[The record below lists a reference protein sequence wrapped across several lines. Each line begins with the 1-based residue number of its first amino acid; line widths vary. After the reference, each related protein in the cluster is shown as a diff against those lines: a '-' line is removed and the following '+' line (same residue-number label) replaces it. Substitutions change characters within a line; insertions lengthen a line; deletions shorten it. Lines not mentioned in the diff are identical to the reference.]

1 MLKRVGRS
9 RSVPLLA
16 SILTAAALMLGGCG
30 GGSDGAAGPEGPAGP
45 PGTTGAPAT
54 VSVGL
59 NGNSVAPTADAA
71 AAFQALAPQITVQS
85 VTISSP
91 PVVKFTVKDANGTP
105 IVGLGSKSQS
115 SSAIVANLTNL
126 NFTLAK
132 LVPASNGGPSKWV
145 SYIVTKPPTV
155 AQTGG
160 TVAASASCDSTTKP
174 TVCGTFP
181 SADTQ
186 GTLVDNG
193 DGTYQYTFYRDIK
206 QAAAQVA
213 SLIDSADG
221 LSKKADLGDVS
232 YDPSLTHR
240 LGIFVAG
247 NMPGTGTNS
256 PSAVQ
261 TAPPVPLVFTA
272 NIGYDFVPGGGTP
285 TVTRD
290 IVAAGS
296 CDGCH
301 DNVTVKKGIG
311 HVSYSAPGNGIPA
324 GSAVG
329 RNDPRLC
336 VSCHTDQTKY
346 GFPEAKTTATGY
358 DDTDKNGYKRVNG
371 ESAFTYPRMIHQTH
385 MGSDLVKTGYNLNA
399 HAKKADGTT
408 GCDATTNSNRGQCY
422 NLVGFPQDQRNCTKC
437 HDGSATKSDGSV
449 NANQTK
455 DGDNWMKVPSRLACG
470 ACHDGINFATGQGI
484 TLANRD
490 ADVAAG
496 KPVGTTATGHV
507 GGAKP
512 DDSLCALCHDATT
525 IPVYHR
531 TTIASLNNPVVKAGV
546 ASFAY
551 KISGVTINSS
561 KQVVVKFQILKDGTA
576 VALNA
581 YAAGAVPL
589 TGYTGGPTF
598 QVAYATGQDGIAA
611 PSDWNSG
618 HDTLSLAD
626 AWAGANGNSLVGD
639 ATNTYTVTIA
649 ASSTGRYSTVHSLA
663 LPTDAKMVTALIAG
677 SFSDPTVT
685 ERGGLLPGVP
695 AMAAATGNTPDGK
708 PNVARRVIFSETKC
722 NTCHDRLGT
731 SPNFHDGNY
740 SIAMCPT
747 CHTPNQ
753 GGSTGWSASFRV
765 WVHGIHSAGKR
776 TVPFTWHAVSATDN
790 YSTLMYPGVLK
801 DCQQCH
807 LPGTYDF
814 SASQYTP
821 DLIAG
826 MLNVQGAT
834 GKLNPASTTAYV
846 FPQAAPVGSGNWAYG
861 LKVDNTTD
869 YGTGWSV
876 NPATGTLV
884 AGTTQGNNLVTS
896 PITAVC
902 STCHD
907 STTATAHME
916 NNGGSF
922 YDPRSTAVTRTEQC
936 LVCHGNGK
944 TADISVV
951 HKQ

>member
-1 MLKRVGRS
+1 M
-9 RSVPLLA
+9 
-16 SILTAAALMLGGCG
+16 SIAIAGC
-30 GGSDGAAGPEGPAGP
+30 GGSDGAAGPAGPAGP
-45 PGTTGAPAT
+45 AGAAGSPGANLLNVVNVGSNTTAP
-54 VSVGL
+54 S
-59 NGNSVAPTADAA
+59 ADAA
-71 AAFQALAPQITVQS
+71 AAFQALKPQITVQS

-91 PVVKFTVKDANGTP
+91 PVVKFTVKDANGNP

-115 SSAIVANLTNL
+115 STAIVGNLTNL

-132 LVPASNGGPSKWV
+132 LVPGSNGAPSKWV
-145 SYIVTKPPTV
+145 SYIVTKPPTA
-155 AQTGG
+155 AQAAG

-193 DGTYQYTFYRDIK
+193 DGSYQYTFYRDVK

-240 LGIFVAG
+240 LGIFVSG
-247 NMPGTGTNS
+247 SMPGTGTNT
-256 PSAVQ
+256 PNAVQ
-261 TAPPVPLVFTA
+261 TVAPVPLVFNA
-272 NIGYDFVPGGGTP
+272 NIGYDFVPAGGAP

-290 IVAAGS
+290 IVTAGS

-301 DNVTVKKGIG
+301 DNVTLKKGIG
-311 HVSYSAPGNGIPA
+311 HVSYSTPANGVPA

-385 MGSDLVKTGYNLNA
+385 MGDELVKSGYNLNA
-399 HAKKADGTT
+399 HAKKADGTP
-408 GCDATTNSNRGQCY
+408 GCDSTTNVNRGQCY
-422 NLVGFPQDQRNCTKC
+422 NLIGFPQDQRNCTKC

-449 NANQTK
+449 NANKTT
-455 DGDNWMKVPSRLACG
+455 DGDNWKKVPSRMACG
-470 ACHDGINFATGQGI
+470 ACHDGIDFATGKGI

-496 KPVGTTATGHV
+496 RPVGTTATGHV
-507 GGAKP
+507 GGAKA
-512 DDSLCALCHDATT
+512 DDSQCALCHDATS
-525 IPVYHR
+525 IPVYHQ
-531 TTIASLNNPVVKAGV
+531 TTVASLNNPVVKAGA
-546 ASFAY
+546 ASFVY
-551 KISGVTINSS
+551 KISSVTINSS
-561 KQVVVKFQILKDGTA
+561 KQVVAKFQILKNGTA
-576 VALNA
+576 VVLNA

-611 PSDWNSG
+611 PADWNSG

-626 AWAGANGNSLVGD
+626 AWAGANGNSLSGPD
-639 ATNTYTVTIA
+639 ASNTYTVTIA
-649 ASSTGRYSTVHSLA
+649 ASSTGRYSSVHSLA
-663 LPTDAKMVTALIAG
+663 LPADAKMVTALIAG
-677 SFSDPTVT
+677 SFVDPTVA

-695 AMAAATGNTPDGK
+695 AMAAASGNTPDGK
-708 PNVARRVIFSETKC
+708 PNAARRVVFSESKC
-722 NTCHDRLGT
+722 NNCHDRLGT
-731 SPNFHDGNY
+731 APNFHDGNY

-765 WVHGIHSAGKR
+765 WVHGIHSASKR
-776 TVPFTWHAVSATDN
+776 TVPFTWHAVSKTDN
-790 YSTLMYPGVLK
+790 YSTLQYPGVLK

-821 DLIAG
+821 DLMAS
-826 MLNVQGAT
+826 MLNVQANT
-834 GKLNPASTTAYV
+834 GKKDPASTTAYV
-846 FPQAAPVGSGNWAYG
+846 YPQAAPVGSGAWAYG
-861 LKVDNTTD
+861 LKVDNATD
-869 YGTGWSV
+869 YGAGWSI
-876 NPATGTLV
+876 NPATGALV
-884 AGTTQGNNLVTS
+884 AKTTQDNNLVTS

-907 STTATAHME
+907 TATATSHME
-916 NNGGSF
+916 ANGGSF
-922 YDPRSTAVTRTEQC
+922 YDPRSVAVTRTEQC

-944 TADISVV
+944 VADIGAV

>member
-1 MLKRVGRS
+1 MLKRGRS
-9 RSVPLLA
+9 RSAPLLA
-16 SILTAAALMLGGCG
+16 SIVAAAALMLGGCG
-30 GGSDGAAGPEGPAGP
+30 GGGSDGAAGPAGPAGA
-45 PGTTGAPAT
+45 TGATGAS
-54 VSVGL
+54 VSAVGTL
-59 NGNSVAPTADAA
+59 NSNSAAPTADAA
-71 AAFQALAPQITVQS
+71 AAFLALRPQITVQS

-91 PVVKFTVKDANGTP
+91 PVVKFTVKDANGYA
-105 IVGLGSKSQS
+105 IAGLGSKAQS
-115 SSAIVANLTNL
+115 STAIVANLTNL

-132 LVPASNGGPSKWV
+132 LVPGTNGSPSKWV

-155 AQTGG
+155 AQAAG
-160 TVAASASCDSTTKP
+160 TVTASASCDSTTKP
-174 TVCGTFP
+174 TVCGAFP

-193 DGTYQYTFYRDIK
+193 DGSYQYTFYRDVK

-232 YDPSLTHR
+232 YDPTLTHR

-247 NMPGTGTNS
+247 SMPGTGTNT
-256 PSAVQ
+256 PNAVQ
-261 TAPPVPLVFTA
+261 TVPPVPLVFTA
-272 NIGYDFVPGGGTP
+272 NTGYDFVPAGGTP
-285 TVTRD
+285 SVTRN
-290 IVAAGS
+290 IVTAGS

-301 DNVTVKKGIG
+301 DNVTLKKGIG
-311 HVSYSAPGNGIPA
+311 HVSLSAPGNGIPA

-346 GFPEAKTTATGY
+346 GFPEAKKTATGY
-358 DDTDKNGYKRVNG
+358 DDTDKDGYKRVNG
-371 ESAFTYPRMIHQTH
+371 EAAFTYPRMIHQTH

-399 HAKKADGTT
+399 HAKKANGTT
-408 GCDATTNSNRGQCY
+408 GCDATTNTNRGQCF
-422 NLVGFPQDQRNCTKC
+422 NLVGFPQEQRNCTKC

-449 NANQTK
+449 NANKTA
-455 DGDNWMKVPSRLACG
+455 DGDNWKKFPSRMACG
-470 ACHDGINFATGQGI
+470 ACHDGIDFATGKGI

-496 KPVGTTATGHV
+496 KAVGTTATGHV
-507 GGAKP
+507 GGAKA
-512 DDSLCALCHDATT
+512 DDTQCALCHDATS

-531 TTIASLNNPVVKAGV
+531 TTVASLNNPVVKAGV

-551 KISGVTINSS
+551 KISSATINSS
-561 KQVVVKFQILKDGTA
+561 KQLVVKFQILKNGSA

-581 YAAGAVPL
+581 FAAGAVPL

-598 QVAYATGQDGIAA
+598 QVAYATGQDGVAA
-611 PSDWNSG
+611 PTDWNSG
-618 HDTLSLAD
+618 HDTLTLAD
-626 AWAGANGNSLVGD
+626 AWAGVNGNSLSGPD

-649 ASSTGRYSTVHSLA
+649 ASSAGRSASHSLT
-663 LPTDAKMVTALIAG
+663 LPADAKMVTALIAG
-677 SFSDPTVT
+677 AFTDPTVT
-685 ERGGLLPGVP
+685 DNGGALPGVP
-695 AMAAATGNTPDGK
+695 AMVAATGNTPDGK
-708 PNVARRVIFSETKC
+708 PNVARRVIFSEAKC
-722 NTCHDRLGT
+722 NNCHDRLGT
-731 SPNFHDGNY
+731 SPNFHGGNY

-765 WVHGIHSAGKR
+765 WVHGIHSASKR

-807 LPGTYDF
+807 LSGTYDF
-814 SASQYTP
+814 SAAQYTP

-826 MLNVQGAT
+826 MLNVQANT
-834 GKLNPASTTAYV
+834 GKKDPASATAYV
-846 FPQAAPVGSGNWAYG
+846 FPQAAPVGSGQWAYG
-861 LKVDNTTD
+861 LKVDNATD
-869 YGTGWSV
+869 YGTGWSI

-884 AGTTQGNNLVTS
+884 AKTTQDNNLVTS

-907 STTATAHME
+907 ASAAIAHME
-916 NNGGSF
+916 ANGGSF
-922 YDPRSTAVTRTEQC
+922 YDPRSAAVTRTEQC

-944 TADISVV
+944 VADISVV